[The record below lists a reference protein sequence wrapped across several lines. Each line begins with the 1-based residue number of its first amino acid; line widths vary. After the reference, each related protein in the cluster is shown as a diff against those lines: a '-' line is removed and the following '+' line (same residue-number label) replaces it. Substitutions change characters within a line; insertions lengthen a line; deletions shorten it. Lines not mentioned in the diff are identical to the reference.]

1 MSPRTI
7 GLSDSLCRYL
17 IQTGVREPDT
27 LRAVRE
33 ATSRLPGAH
42 MQIAPEQGQFMA
54 LLVRLT
60 NSIRCLEIGTYTGYS
75 ALSVALALPTHG
87 RVLTCEIDAGYG
99 AIAQRNWEG
108 AGMAH
113 KVELRMGPAL
123 DTLNA
128 LLADRLAGHFDMAFI
143 DADKENILA
152 YYERSLALIRTGGF
166 LLIDNTLWSGA
177 VADPSNR
184 DPVTETLRTLNC
196 KVHADPR
203 VEMVLIPIGDG
214 LTLARKIS

>member
-1 MSPRTI
+1 MTVMPEPPPHVVEVGRSGSGAAAPLRSFQLFAAQTLPAGSIDTSVSIWMLPPLKTWMTSPVFV
-7 GLSDSLCRYL
+7 S
-17 IQTGVREPDT
+17 
-27 LRAVRE
+27 
-33 ATSRLPGAH
+33 
-42 MQIAPEQGQFMA
+42 
-54 LLVRLT
+54 
-60 NSIRCLEIGTYTGYS
+60 
-75 ALSVALALPTHG
+75 G

-108 AGMAH
+108 AGMAD

-184 DPVTETLRTLNC
+184 DPVTETLRTLNST
-196 KVHADPR
+196 VHADPR